1 MCVCRISIA
10 VLSTIVIDA
19 AIVILMM
26 CLCVKD
32 PMNFGA
38 ILRGAFFLGA
48 DRVIATA
55 KNW

>member
-1 MCVCRISIA
+1 M
-10 VLSTIVIDA
+10 LLLMIVF
-19 AIVILMM
+19 AIGQ
-26 CLCVKD
+26 D

-38 ILRGAFFLGA
+38 ILRGGFFLGA